1 MVMRSFDQLD
11 GVSSDAD
18 FLLMRAHRKRRGPS
32 RCMWPPSRRTRGV
45 GSCEKLEEHGKA
57 RVFCWALV
65 VAISICVFERRAV
78 TSYVAYLI
86 LLFYGRMLVA
96 LFDSILTYY
105 IFIKL
110 NRMQQN
116 KHPTI
121 STIKENSLIFKLK
134 RDQTF
139 TLQVEVQADTTT
151 ITSYLRLGVDHSHQ
165 RLPSIRWT
173 RRRCKPPSCAT
184 YGFSCEAEG

>member
-1 MVMRSFDQLD
+1 MRVRAPSGYELRGIFDI
-11 GVSSDAD
+11 V
-18 FLLMRAHRKRRGPS
+18 
-32 RCMWPPSRRTRGV
+32 
-45 GSCEKLEEHGKA
+45 
-57 RVFCWALV
+57 
-65 VAISICVFERRAV
+65 
-78 TSYVAYLI
+78 I
-86 LLFYGRMLVA
+86 LWTYVA
-96 LFDSILTYY
+96 LFDSILTY